1 MVPAWSWRVLALL
14 LLLVSCTATRRAEGT
29 PPREEG
35 TLDEAD
41 IWPGLSLVYSASR
54 YWPLGRVPGLLEAPG
69 PRDPTEQA
77 EVTPSS
83 RLVELNT
90 TAETAANGSTRYS
103 SLEATV
109 ELVDWPEGR
118 GVLLLLRGSGSA
130 TALLPHAAR
139 EARESCVSQPAL
151 CSPRGVTL
159 SLFWKRTERGSHAAQ
174 LSSSSSASS
183 SSSSTA
189 SSTSSSSSF
198 PSRRPPSPSGFSIS
212 VDPERGSAEILTFVA
227 AWRWQAEARGPGAV
241 WSHLLFTW
249 SRGSG
254 LRVFVNG
261 TPSAWDP
268 RGAPCRGRYGASPGG
283 GLVLAA
289 GSPPSPL
296 GAPAGDVA
304 FDEVIVWER
313 RLTARE
319 VRLYFTAAT
328 GADASLAAKPGA
340 TLPTAEPG
348 GRTSPPGASRGLP
361 GGSGQ
366 LSQEGTA
373 ARLGSGRAPGAGRDL
388 GHLGALVPNLPDAH
402 AISPDVARNLT
413 QSFLGSV
420 EDVLLSPVMA
430 QFSQAGSVVSGLLL
444 TVDEATSRVASRLG
458 SSSGGPIT
466 IRGRT
471 DSADFALVKV
481 PGAWHLHEYRFP
493 AHGASYIFIPGTAF
507 PAREELTIVG
517 LLYHSVHR
525 FYRRISPSQTR
536 VSGALQEDTHRLE
549 VVSRIISL
557 KTQPPPRLSSSL
569 SGSPLV
575 TVVLLHEREMDA
587 SNSSLRVQ
595 LWCAFL
601 DFSLEPQGVWS
612 NAGCARTQ
620 GNGSFSVCKC
630 THLTNFAI
638 LMQVTPLQLSEHHQ
652 RALSTISYVGC
663 AISITCLCI
672 TLITFAIL
680 SSVST
685 IRNQRYLIHA
695 NLSLAI
701 LLAQV
706 FLLISGHFSPGTLGC
721 KVLSV
726 LLHFLYLSAFAWMLV
741 EGLHL
746 YSMVVKVFGSE
757 DSSQALYYG
766 IGWGAP
772 LIISIV
778 SVSSALGSYGEESN
792 CWLSITGGAIWAF
805 VAPALC
811 VIAVNIV
818 ILVTVTR
825 IITRISAENYRM
837 HGDLNSFRLTVK
849 AVAVLLPILGISWL
863 FGVLAV
869 NESTVLF
876 QYLFAIFNS
885 LQGGFIFL
893 FHCLLNSE
901 VRAAFKHKT
910 KVWTLNSSTGR
921 PIRPLNSDVLNGNRT
936 GIPNTKLNM
945 TEKSSQLLHNTDNRT
960 DPAQP

>member
-14 LLLVSCTATRRAEGT
+14 LLLVSCIPTRRAEGT
-29 PPREEG
+29 PPGGEG
-35 TLDEAD
+35 TLDAD

-54 YWPLGRVPGLLEAPG
+54 YWPLGRVPGLLEVPR
-69 PRDPTEQA
+69 PRDPTGQA
-77 EVTPSS
+77 EVAPSS
-83 RLVELNT
+83 RLVELNA
-90 TAETAANGSTRYS
+90 TAETTANGSSRYS

-118 GVLLLLRGSGSA
+118 GVLLLRGSGAA
-130 TALLPHAAR
+130 TALLPRSAR
-139 EARESCVSQPAL
+139 ESREESCVSQPAL

-159 SLFWKRTERGSHAAQ
+159 SLFWKRTERGSRAAQ

-189 SSTSSSSSF
+189 SSSSSSF
-198 PSRRPPSPSGFSIS
+198 PGHRPPSPSGFSIS
-212 VDPERGSAEILTFVA
+212 VDPERGSAEILAFVA

-268 RGAPCRGRYGASPGG
+268 RGAPCSERYGASPGG

-319 VRLYFTAAT
+319 VRLYFTSAT

-366 LSQEGTA
+366 LGQEGAA
-373 ARLGSGRAPGAGRDL
+373 ARLGSGRALGPGRDL
-388 GHLGALVPNLPDAH
+388 GHLGALVPNIPDAH

-458 SSSGGPIT
+458 SSSSGGPIT

-525 FYRRISPSQTR
+525 FYRRIAPSQTR

-557 KTQPPPRLSSSL
+557 KTQPPPRLSPSL

-601 DFSLEPQGVWS
+601 DFSSEPQGVWS

-652 RALSTISYVGC
+652 RALSTISYIGC

-910 KVWTLNSSTGR
+910 KVWTLNSSTAR
-921 PIRPLNSDVLNGNRT
+921 PIRPLNSDVVSAA
-936 GIPNTKLNM
+936 P
-945 TEKSSQLLHNTDNRT
+945 SQRRST
-960 DPAQP
+960 